1 MPSSWVVTAMF
12 DSATEGFHNHL
23 TALGV
28 PLFALG
34 AGNKHPAGWQ
44 NSTVDRNTEER
55 TRAEHT
61 KGICA
66 LMGGRVAVVDVDAKS
81 GANILD
87 VQSSLDE
94 AGVQVYA
101 KVRTPS
107 TGGFHLYVSAPAGQ
121 RTLHANKDR
130 ASLDLPGTEVIGV
143 GGNVFVPGTLRD
155 KYEGRGYSI
164 VFDRLDQ
171 LGDDDGAAFAGWVE
185 AHTVKPTSSQ
195 GRGHREYRTAPADG
209 AHPYVA
215 AAVEAE
221 CAAVAS
227 TPPGGRNA
235 ALNAAAFNLGQLV
248 GAGVLDAHEATG
260 RLLDAAAACGLGEAE
275 ARGTIR
281 SGLEAGSKQPRGI
294 PESDR
299 WEPRPEGGPEAA
311 GGPEDDHP
319 EGGGDDRTSAP
330 ALWPAIDPIT
340 IGCAAEFPIDALP
353 AGMAEAVREVAATIK
368 VDPAIPATG
377 FLGVAAGCVGNRVR
391 VVINTNWVT
400 QANLYLAV
408 VADSG
413 DGKSPGLAPAYEPLR
428 ALEGRLRRE
437 HDERSRRAR
446 VTLPIMRDELSRM
459 QKAGSQDVASMMVL
473 QEQIEDAE
481 AELRRTPAAWVDDV
495 TPEQLGVLL
504 GDNDGCMTAISDEGT
519 LLAHLTGMYA
529 RAPNLD
535 TYLQAWNG
543 GDLHV
548 DRKGGAG
555 TPASRLTL
563 TNPRLTLAVAIQ
575 PPVLRG
581 LFASKQNLDER
592 GAVGRL
598 LIAWP
603 PSTAGTRMLS
613 LGESAPFT
621 ATPAWNRHVT
631 GLLDEPRS
639 EVTFTPDATRLFLE
653 WHNRIEA
660 GLPRGRFYHEI
671 RTPAVKA
678 RESVARIAGLFAVLE
693 GRRLVD
699 EAHVQR
705 AIRVG
710 DYYLAHML
718 AITESMDGGV
728 LNSALK
734 ILTKLE
740 AGADATHTCE
750 DCKDWSVRVFTVKE
764 AKRWDRKTD
773 PKVVVDALDVL
784 EQHGYIRPSDPEQGF
799 GDGARPPVG
808 HRQPHVL
815 VSPNLPVDAVRMAG

>member
-1 MPSSWVVTAMF
+1 MSERF
-12 DSATEGFHNHL
+12 DDMTEAFHDHL

-34 AGNKHPAGWQ
+34 PGNKHPAGWQ
-44 NSTVDRNTEER
+44 HSAVEDNAAER
-55 TRAEHT
+55 AKGRQTA
-61 KGICA
+61 GICA
-66 LMGGRVAVVDVDAKS
+66 LMGGRAAVVDVDGKA
-81 GANILD
+81 GADIAD
-87 VQSSLDE
+87 VQRSLDD
-94 AGVQVYA
+94 AGVRVYA
-101 KVRTPS
+101 RVRTPS
-107 TGGFHLYVSAPAGQ
+107 AGGFHLYVAAPPGQ
-121 RTLHANKDR
+121 RTLHANRDR
-130 ASLDLPGTEVIGV
+130 ASLDLPGTEVIAA
-143 GGNVFVPGTLRD
+143 GGNVFAPGTRRT
-155 KYEGRGYSI
+155 KYDGRGYTI
-164 VFDRLDQ
+164 LWDHLDQ
-171 LGDDDGAAFAGWVE
+171 LVGDDGSRFAAWVA
-185 AHTVKPTSSQ
+185 AHTKVPASTQ
-195 GRGHREYRTAPADG
+195 GRAQREYRTAPADG
-209 AHPYVA
+209 AHPYVVK
-215 AAVEAE
+215 AVEAE
-221 CAAVAS
+221 CSDVAS

-235 ALNAAAFNLGQLV
+235 ALNVAAFNLGQLV
-248 GAGVLDAHEATG
+248 GAGVLNAHEATG

-294 PESDR
+294 PESDQR
-299 WEPRPEGGPEAA
+299 GGPRS
-311 GGPEDDHP
+311 GGSPDGPEVAEGDHP
-319 EGGGDDRTSAP
+319 EGGGDDRTSAAAP
-330 ALWPAIDPIT
+330 WPAIDPIT

-504 GDNDGCMTAISDEGT
+504 SDNDECMTAISDEGT

-529 RAPNLD
+529 KTPNLD
-535 TYLQAWNG
+535 TYLQSWNG

-548 DRKGGAG
+548 DRKGGGG

-575 PPVLRG
+575 PTVLRG
-581 LFASKQNLDER
+581 LLASKQNLDER

-598 LIAWP
+598 LVAWP

-613 LGESAPFT
+613 CDESAPFT

-631 GLLDEPRS
+631 DLLDEPRG
-639 EVTFTPDATRLFLE
+639 EVIFTPDATRVFLE
-653 WHNRIEA
+653 WHNQIEA
-660 GLPRGRFYHEI
+660 GLPRGRVYHEI

-699 EAHVQR
+699 VAHIQR
-705 AIRVG
+705 AMEVG
-710 DYYLAHML
+710 EYYLAHML
-718 AITESMDGGV
+718 AIAESLDGGAV
-728 LNSALK
+728 NAALK
-734 ILTKLE
+734 ILAKLE
-740 AGADATHTCE
+740 AGADSQHACQDCE
-750 DCKDWSVRVFTVKE
+750 PWAGRAFTVYE

-773 PKVVVDALDVL
+773 PDVIVAALEVL
-784 EQHGYIRPSDPEQGF
+784 EQHGYVRPADPARGF
-799 GDGARPPVG
+799 GDGTRPRVG
-808 HRQPHVL
+808 ERQPHVL
-815 VSPNLPVDAVRMAG
+815 VSPFLPVHLADRLAG